1 MSGVGV
7 NGLPQFGPTVAGGPG
22 GGPSSTNTGFGD
34 GLGNESSLK
43 LEDLAIVTEEKVEA
57 PPHNGCIP
65 EALFYTLPYL
75 GLKELLILEL
85 VSKQLRDAVRGD
97 VLLWQHLHVNAPL
110 NKKFTNDALLRLAS
124 RGQGR
129 LRSVSLVKCLRITD
143 DGIETVLASNPM
155 LQKVLHNYL
164 GKS

>member
-7 NGLPQFGPTVAGGPG
+7 NGLPQYGLTVAGGPG
-22 GGPSSTNTGFGD
+22 GGPSSTNTWFGD
-34 GLGNESSLK
+34 GLGYESSLK

-57 PPHNGCIP
+57 PPHNSCIP

-97 VLLWQHLHVNAPL
+97 VLLWQQLHVNAPL

-129 LRSVSLVKCLRITD
+129 LRSVSLVKCVKITD